1 MLHGPL
7 LNRPLSYH
15 ARSLGL
21 LIFLPSAFFTSLLV
35 VSSCSF
41 QRAPGVTWALALA
54 QLCLA
59 LLFLVVKH
67 HGAGPKFWFNL
78 GGLCFF
84 ATVFGVAAGLWNY
97 SCNLYKFWA
106 YQDQPVYEDVD
117 PSANALS
124 FLDAGELHFTQG
136 AAVDVSRAFTHRG
149 GDGTML
155 CLAPITDSRLGGG
168 LVQFWAVG
176 VACCDN
182 GFHCGDVLNADARGG
197 SVLLEDPLYAGNMVD
212 QFRKAALTLGGQ
224 SAPDALFVIWAAHPS
239 EIPFGH
245 WRHGVAFMLC
255 ACGLHLA
262 LSVFLG
268 FAMHFGR
275 RGGKP
280 RQDLRP

>member
-1 MLHGPL
+1 
-7 LNRPLSYH
+7 
-15 ARSLGL
+15 
-21 LIFLPSAFFTSLLV
+21 
-35 VSSCSF
+35 
-41 QRAPGVTWALALA
+41 
-54 QLCLA
+54 
-59 LLFLVVKH
+59 
-67 HGAGPKFWFNL
+67 
-78 GGLCFF
+78 GLCFF

-176 VACCDN
+176 VACCDS

-280 RQDLRP
+280 RQDLRPGAGSIHVASRSKGSRGAFGTQDLPEDLLHLEPCAGPRRDGYKDRRDPGRDRRLLREPPSLLELP